1 MHLNYYYDVQRNIY
15 QLVGEERKMKDYIE
29 EMKNK
34 FENIDP
40 LNINY
45 QDKIIEGQQQEEIID
60 KKNKFFSIE

>member
-45 QDKIIEGQQQEEIID
+45 QDKIIEVQQQEEIIE